1 MKCSLTLPILGS
13 SMWLALIGCAPSQT
27 QLKKA
32 LQESPEIVFEALEK
46 NPEKFMEAFQKANL
60 EYRKVAQAKAEEQ
73 QKAQLEEEF
82 KNPKTPEIGPDR
94 AVRGEKNAPITI
106 VTYSDFQCPY
116 CQKGF
121 DTVEELRKKYG
132 NKVRFMFKNLPLD
145 FHPMAMPAAKR
156 FEAIALRSPD
166 KAYQFHDAVF
176 KYQQKLGSGGEKFL
190 DETARK
196 LGVNM
201 GEMKKDMGSPK
212 VKERIEAD
220 MAEARRFG
228 ISGTPGFVVSGVT
241 IKGAYPVNYFEE
253 IIEKKLKERG
263 VAGVN

>member
-1 MKCSLTLPILGS
+1 MKFSLTLSVFGP
-13 SMWLALIGCAPSQT
+13 SMMLSLMGCAPSQT

-32 LQESPEIVFEALEK
+32 LQESPEIVFEVLEK
-46 NPEKFMEAFQKANL
+46 NPEKFMETFQKVNL
-60 EYRKVAQAKAEEQ
+60 EYRKVAQAKAEQQ

-82 KNPKTPEIGPDR
+82 KNPKTPEIGADR
-94 AVRGEKNAPITI
+94 AVRGEKDAPITI

-145 FHPMAMPAAKR
+145 FHPMALPAAKR
-156 FEAIALRSPD
+156 FEAIALQSPV

-176 KYQQKLGSGGEKFL
+176 KHQQKLGSGGEKFL
-190 DETARK
+190 DETAGK
-196 LGVNM
+196 LDVNVAQ
-201 GEMKKDMGSPK
+201 MKKDMNSPK

-220 MAEARRFG
+220 MAEARKFD

-241 IKGAYPVNYFEE
+241 IKGAYPVNYFVE
-253 IIEKKLKERG
+253 IIEKKLKDRG